1 MNLLYILATVLFTVY
16 GQLVV
21 KWQVGQAGNVPAD
34 MTGKLYF
41 LARLLVNPWIWS
53 GIMAGFMAMMSWM
66 MAMTKFDLSYAYPFM
81 SLAFILVLLL
91 SSVLFGEPVTMLK
104 VVGICLVMAGIVIG
118 ARG

>member
-1 MNLLYILATVLFTVY
+1 
-16 GQLVV
+16 
-21 KWQVGQAGNVPAD
+21 
-34 MTGKLYF
+34 
-41 LARLLVNPWIWS
+41 
-53 GIMAGFMAMMSWM
+53 
-66 MAMTKFDLSYAYPFM
+66 MTKFDLSYAYPFM